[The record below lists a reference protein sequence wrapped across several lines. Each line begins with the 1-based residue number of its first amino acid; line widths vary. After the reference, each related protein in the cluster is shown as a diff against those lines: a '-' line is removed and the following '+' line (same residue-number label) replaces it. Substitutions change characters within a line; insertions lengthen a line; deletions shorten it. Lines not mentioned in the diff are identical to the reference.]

1 MNVLSPAD
9 YLGLLLQFALL
20 SCLSVG
26 GALAAAP
33 EMHRYLVD
41 QQQWL
46 SHQQFNDA
54 ISIAQAAPGPNILFV
69 TLLGWQVA
77 GLPGAFA
84 ATVGIIVPSSLITF
98 YGYRLKVAYEQS
110 RLVRAIR
117 RGLMP
122 IAIGLTASTGWVIA
136 SAHPDNWRL
145 GLLTAVSVVVYL
157 RARFNPLWLIVA
169 GALAGMLGIV

>member
-1 MNVLSPAD
+1 MNALSFGD

-41 QQQWL
+41 QQHWL

-98 YGYRLKVAYEQS
+98 YGYRLKVAYEDS
-110 RLVRAIR
+110 RIVRAIR

-122 IAIGLTASTGWVIA
+122 IAIGLTASAGWVIV
-136 SAHPDNWRL
+136 SAHLDNWRL
-145 GLLTAVSVVVYL
+145 TLLTAISVLVYL
-157 RARFNPLWLIVA
+157 RARFNPLWLIFG
-169 GALAGMLGIV
+169 GALAGVLGIV